1 MSDPTYSTYQNESS
15 GANEVNALRFM
26 MRRYLASMR
35 TATLCK
41 VLAVTNA
48 GGVTPVGTLDL
59 QPLVQQMDGD
69 GNVVDLP
76 ILYGVPYSRLQGGT
90 DAVILDPKV
99 GDLGVVVFG
108 DRDLS
113 AAIASKDKA
122 PPGSNRRNSLS
133 DAMWIGGYLNGAP
146 TQYVR
151 FSTTGIEMI
160 SPTKVTIK
168 APLITLDGPVT
179 ATSTVTAATQVTA
192 AGIGLTTHKH
202 VGVTTG
208 GGTSGVPVP

>member
-1 MSDPTYSTYQNESS
+1 
-15 GANEVNALRFM
+15 
-26 MRRYLASMR
+26 
-35 TATLCK
+35 
-41 VLAVTNA
+41 
-48 GGVTPVGTLDL
+48 VGTLDL

-151 FSTTGIEMI
+151 FSTAGIEMV
-160 SPTKVTIK
+160 SPTHVTLK
-168 APLITLDGPVT
+168 APTITLDGAVIGTGNITTPTGDVIAGT
-179 ATSTVTAATQVTA
+179 ITLKTHRTS
-192 AGIGLTTHKH
+192 
-202 VGVTTG
+202 GVTTG
-208 GGTSGVPVP
+208 GGISGGPVV

>member
-1 MSDPTYSTYQNESS
+1 MTEPTNSTYQNEVSS
-15 GANEVNALRFM
+15 ANEVNALRFM

-48 GGVTPVGTLDL
+48 GGVSPVGTLDV
-59 QPLVQQMDGD
+59 QPLIQQMDGD

-76 ILYGVPYSRLQGGT
+76 ILYGVPYSRLQGGA
-90 DAVILDPKV
+90 DAIILDPKV

-113 AAIASKDKA
+113 AVIASKDKA

-133 DAMWIGGYLNGAP
+133 DAMWVGGFLNGTP

-151 FSTTGIEMI
+151 FSTAGMELV
-160 SPTKVTIK
+160 SPTKVTVK
-168 APLITLDGPVT
+168 APAITLDGPVT
-179 ATSTVTAATQVTA
+179 ATSTITAATEVTA
-192 AGIGLTTHKH
+192 AGIGLTSHKH
-202 VGVTTG
+202 IGVTTG
-208 GGTSGVPVP
+208 GGTSGTPVP